1 MQIFS
6 PLILF
11 TPLSLSLS
19 HPFTNGLGGVMWV
32 YNSTWVAIVWV
43 VAMVLRWLGFAGC
56 WVFV

>member
-6 PLILF
+6 SLILF
-11 TPLSLSLS
+11 TSLSLS